1 MKTAVVTDSNSGIF
15 GEEARKMG
23 IHVVPMPIIIDEH
36 TFYENEDITHAEFF
50 EAQMADRKVTSSQ
63 PAPGAIMDLW
73 ELVLDSA
80 DELVYIPMSSGLSG
94 SYQSAAMLA
103 DEYDGKV
110 EVVNDHRISVSQRQ
124 SVRLACRLAAEGKSA
139 AEIKKRLEDDAF
151 KSCIFL
157 TVESLEYFKR
167 SGRITPAAAMLG
179 GLLNIK
185 PVLVTRGDKFDT
197 FQKIRGLEKARAAVI
212 EALKAEREK
221 NFSAYDD
228 SQIVIGCAGSFLNP
242 DDAQAWHAQI
252 QETFPGSGT
261 YYDPLSLSVCCHT
274 GPNAAGAGIM
284 LNPDKDV

>member
-15 GEEARKMG
+15 GEEARNMG
-23 IHVVPMPIIIDEH
+23 IHVVPMPIIIEDH
-36 TFYENEDITHAEFF
+36 TFFENEDITHAEFF

-63 PAPGAIMDLW
+63 PSPGAIMDLW

-80 DELVYIPMSSGLSG
+80 DELVYIPMSSALSG

-103 DEYDGKV
+103 DDYDGKV
-110 EVVNDHRISVSQRQ
+110 EVIDDHRISVSQRQ
-124 SVRLACRLAAEGKSA
+124 SVKLACRLASEGMSA
-139 AEIKKRLEDDAF
+139 ADIKKRLEEDAF

-185 PVLVTRGDKFDT
+185 PVLITRGDKFDT
-197 FQKIRGLEKARAAVI
+197 FQKIRGLEKARTAVI
-212 EALKAEREK
+212 DAVKAEREK
-221 NFSAYDD
+221 NFAEYDD
-228 SQIVIGCAGSFLNP
+228 SQIIIGCAGSFL
-242 DDAQAWHAQI
+242 DSADATNWQTQV
-252 QETFPGSGT
+252 QEAFPGVET

-274 GPNAAGAGIM
+274 GPNAAGVGIM
-284 LNPDKDV
+284 LHP